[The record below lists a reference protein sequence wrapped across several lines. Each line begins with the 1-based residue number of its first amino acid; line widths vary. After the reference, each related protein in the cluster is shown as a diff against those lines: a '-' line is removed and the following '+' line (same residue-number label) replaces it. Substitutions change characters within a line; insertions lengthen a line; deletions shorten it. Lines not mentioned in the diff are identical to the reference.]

1 EKQDLLVPVKV
12 YNSRD
17 ELVFTADITM
27 YVTAKKR

>member
-1 EKQDLLVPVKV
+1 VPVKV